1 MHNAY
6 TDMTPLHT
14 YRSNPQLCSATFT
27 RPQHVGR
34 HLRAH
39 TGDRPYECKECP
51 LRFARS
57 DLLSRHV
64 NKAHKP
70 PDENAPQ
77 DKKGN
82 KKGRRKSFPASAVA
96 SKPNVSRAN
105 QLDQQQSASQAR
117 EKPRAQS
124 FNQPQPQL
132 QAQRMYPHH
141 PLLASSSS
149 LGSINP
155 SMQAQTWSNDPA
167 QTYAST
173 AGMSS
178 FVNPAAGTGNPQAI
192 LGNPLNPPTFD
203 PPFTAQPMR
212 ITESDQG
219 YTSAINIP
227 PTGITYEWGFKKRA
241 CDQCNHSKVR
251 CDFADPCLRCA
262 HRNIKCSYNKP
273 QRSRTLGYP
282 LVPSQTSPHT
292 AASQISASPQSHF
305 SSSPHSNSS
314 PLVPTGQIQVQA
326 NHHRKGSTAS
336 LPANPGQW
344 NNFSANPNPTS
355 NTSNW
360 QQNFGLPN
368 GIAPGC
374 IAGPMQ
380 DLSTTG
386 GNIPFPYRRTSGV
399 SSHTGDSN
407 ASPQQAMA
415 PTPSLTN
422 NTISPPDID
431 EPFERRSSY
440 TGTTGPFIP
449 GADWQGTDPKQ
460 QVDPL
465 AVSNSPTQ
473 FSPTQ
478 PQPVDV
484 PFSGGAAAYQWP
496 PNNSSNMW
504 QDSSSTDDDN
514 SVLSSSVNSTFFDM
528 NAPPIEQRRRSSTGQ
543 WANAL
548 AQMSLH
554 DSTNIDPASI
564 PLPESYA
571 EPPPRRPTF
580 PTLTGVSEEPEMPI
594 PSLSDVKDLWRLF
607 MTEPMTGLTPAGEKH
622 DEMHN
627 APMITPRPGMG
638 KRTLSKSNSMPDLQS
653 PMLNGPAFF
662 TSFLNGMTPRPAE
675 VQASYIPQQQAAAG
689 GGSTMAADGPDVGK
703 WSKEIQ
709 QRQSSFSL
717 QSQPKVKPSSNE
729 MPPPTSNSQ
738 HQQQQQQQ
746 QQQSHRAR
754 PLPSVVQRSSALEQ
768 TLAPER
774 VPSFG
779 LSQFG
784 IEFPTIQSQKNQAS
798 ASGMMKAKFVPGNVG
813 NKAPHGLPS
822 HMARPG
828 NKRLASQTLVGDAGK
843 KATFSLYDEDSM
855 DVPPESQG
863 TIGTTAN
870 AILGNFDSASLAN
883 YNVNPNPNHNRMVT
897 SASHPS
903 LNMGMNLQHQQSQQQ
918 TQHAQQS
925 HQYPPPH
932 HHLQQQQQQQQGQPI
947 QTQSNSMFYPNWSLN
962 PVSSLVPSARA
973 GQ

>member
-1 MHNAY
+1 MGGDHKC
-6 TDMTPLHT
+6 P
-14 YRSNPQLCSATFT
+14 LCSATFT

-77 DKKGN
+77 DKKAN
-82 KKGRRKSFPASAVA
+82 KKGRRKSFPASAIGA
-96 SKPNVSRAN
+96 KPNVSSTN
-105 QLDQQQSASQAR
+105 QPGQPQTAGQAR

-124 FNQPQPQL
+124 FSQAQPQL

-141 PLLASSSS
+141 PLLASS
-149 LGSINP
+149 NFTDP
-155 SMQAQTWSNDPA
+155 SVQAQTWSNNPA
-167 QTYAST
+167 QAYAST
-173 AGMSS
+173 AGMSN

-219 YTSAINIP
+219 YTSAINVP

-292 AASQISASPQSHF
+292 STSQISASPQSHF
-305 SSSPHSNSS
+305 SSSPHSVSS
-314 PLVPTGQIQVQA
+314 PVVPTSQLQVQV
-326 NHHRKGSTAS
+326 NHHRKSSTAS
-336 LPANPGQW
+336 LPANPSYW
-344 NNFSANPNPTS
+344 NNFPPNPIQMA
-355 NTSNW
+355 NTGNW
-360 QQNFGLPN
+360 QQNLNVPS
-368 GIAPGC
+368 GIAPGSN
-374 IAGPMQ
+374 ITSQMQ
-380 DLSTTG
+380 DLSAPE
-386 GNIPFPYRRTSGV
+386 GNLPLPYRQTSGV
-399 SSHTGDSN
+399 SSYTGESN
-407 ASPQQAMA
+407 ASPLQGLA

-431 EPFERRSSY
+431 EPFERRTSY
-440 TGTTGPFIP
+440 TGTTGSFIP
-449 GADWQGTDPKQ
+449 GPEYQGTDPKQ
-460 QVDPL
+460 FDST
-465 AVSNSPTQ
+465 AVSNSPIQ

-478 PQPVDV
+478 AQQVEV
-484 PFSGGAAAYQWP
+484 PFSGTTYHWP
-496 PNNSSNMW
+496 SNNHSNVW
-504 QDSSSTDDDN
+504 QDPSTDDDN
-514 SVLSSSVNSTFFDM
+514 SVLSSSVNSTFFDQ
-528 NAPPIEQRRRSSTGQ
+528 NAPHADQRRRSSSGQ
-543 WANAL
+543 WASAM
-548 AQMSLH
+548 AQMSLQ
-554 DSTNIDPASI
+554 DPINIDPASV
-564 PLPESYA
+564 PLPETYA

-580 PTLTGVSEEPEMPI
+580 PTLTGVAEEPEMPI

-607 MTEPMTGLTPAGEKH
+607 MTEPMSGLTPAGEKH

-627 APMITPRPGMG
+627 APMITPRPSMG

-653 PMLNGPAFF
+653 PMINGPAFF
-662 TSFLNGMTPRPAE
+662 TSFLNGATPRPAE
-675 VQASYIPQQQAAAG
+675 PQGSYIPQPQAAAG
-689 GGSTMAADGPDVGK
+689 GSSHPADGPDVGK

-717 QSQPKVKPSSNE
+717 QGQPKVKPSSNE
-729 MPPPTSNSQ
+729 MLPPSNSQ
-738 HQQQQQQQ
+738 RYQQ
-746 QQQSHRAR
+746 RAR
-754 PLPSVVQRSSALEQ
+754 PLPSVVQRASALEQ

-784 IEFPTIQSQKNQAS
+784 IEFPTIQNQVS
-798 ASGMMKAKFVPGNVG
+798 SGSMNPRFLPGNAG
-813 NKAPHGLPS
+813 NKAPPHGLPP

-828 NKRLASQTLVGDAGK
+828 NKRLASQTLVGDTGK
-843 KATFSLYDEDSM
+843 KTTFSVYDEEG
-855 DVPPESQG
+855 PETAPDSQG
-863 TIGTTAN
+863 NSNMTMSTN
-870 AILGNFDSASLAN
+870 AHTSATGANFDPASFAN
-883 YNVNPNPNHNRMVT
+883 YTMNPNQNRMVT
-897 SASHPS
+897 SASHPNLHMG
-903 LNMGMNLQHQQSQQQ
+903 LNQQQLHHHPQQQS
-918 TQHAQQS
+918 QQS
-925 HQYPPPH
+925 HQYPTQ
-932 HHLQQQQQQQQGQPI
+932 HLQQPSQPV

-962 PVSSLVPSARA
+962 PVAGLVSPARA

>member
-1 MHNAY
+1 MGGDHKC
-6 TDMTPLHT
+6 P
-14 YRSNPQLCSATFT
+14 LCSATFT

-77 DKKGN
+77 DKKGS

-96 SKPNVSRAN
+96 SKPNVARSN
-105 QLDQQQSASQAR
+105 QVDQRQPASAGQAR

-141 PLLASSSS
+141 PLLAAS
-149 LGSINP
+149 GPINP
-155 SMQAQTWSNDPA
+155 SIQAQTWSNNPSQA
-167 QTYAST
+167 YAST
-173 AGMSS
+173 AGMSN
-178 FVNPAAGTGNPQAI
+178 FVNPVAGTGNPQAI

-219 YTSAINIP
+219 YSSSINIP

-251 CDFADPCLRCA
+251 CDFAEPCLRCA

-273 QRSRTLGYP
+273 QRSRTMGYP

-292 AASQISASPQSHF
+292 VTSQISASPQSHF
-305 SSSPHSNSS
+305 TSSPHSNSS
-314 PLVPTGQIQVQA
+314 PVVPTNQIQVQA
-326 NHHRKGSTAS
+326 NHHRKSSTAS

-344 NNFSANPNPTS
+344 NNFPVNPAQMANAG
-355 NTSNW
+355 NW
-360 QQNFGLPN
+360 QQNLGVPS
-368 GIAPGC
+368 GIAPGN
-374 IAGPMQ
+374 IVGQMQ
-380 DLSTTG
+380 GASGLGDDL
-386 GNIPFPYRRTSGV
+386 PLPYRRTSGV

-407 ASPQQAMA
+407 ASPQQIMA

-431 EPFERRSSY
+431 EPFERRTSY
-440 TGTTGPFIP
+440 TGTTGSFIP
-449 GADWQGTDPKQ
+449 GTTEWQGMDPKQ
-460 QVDPL
+460 IDTT
-465 AVSNSPTQ
+465 AVSNSPVQ

-478 PQPVDV
+478 SQQVDI
-484 PFSGGAAAYQWP
+484 PFSGSAYQWP
-496 PNNSSNMW
+496 SNNNSNVW
-504 QDSSSTDDDN
+504 QDSSTDDGN
-514 SVLSSSVNSTFFDM
+514 SVLGSSVHSTFFDM
-528 NAPPIEQRRRSSTGQ
+528 NAPQVEQRRRSSTGQ
-543 WANAL
+543 WANAM
-548 AQMSLH
+548 AQMSLQ
-554 DSTNIDPASI
+554 DSANIDPASI
-564 PLPESYA
+564 PLPETYA

-580 PTLTGVSEEPEMPI
+580 PTLTGVAEEPEIPI

-607 MTEPMTGLTPAGEKH
+607 MAEPMAGLTPAGEKQ
-622 DEMHN
+622 DEIHN
-627 APMITPRPGMG
+627 APMITPRPGLG

-653 PMLNGPAFF
+653 PMINGPAFF
-662 TSFLNGMTPRPAE
+662 TTFLNGMTPRPAE
-675 VQASYIPQQQAAAG
+675 QQGSYIPAQQAAAG
-689 GGSTMAADGPDVGK
+689 GSGLSVDGPDVGK

-709 QRQSSFSL
+709 HRQSSFSL
-717 QSQPKVKPSSNE
+717 QGQPKVKSPSND
-729 MPPPTSNSQ
+729 MPPPAHAQQPQNQ
-738 HQQQQQQQ
+738 RHQQQQ
-746 QQQSHRAR
+746 RTR
-754 PLPSVVQRSSALEQ
+754 PLPSVVQRTSALEQ
-768 TLAPER
+768 TLGPER

-784 IEFPTIQSQKNQAS
+784 IEFPTIQNQNQAS
-798 ASGMMKAKFVPGNVG
+798 NGMMNARFASAHAG
-813 NKAPHGLPS
+813 NKAPHGLPP

-843 KATFSLYDEDSM
+843 KTTFTLYDEEAVSDIAP
-855 DVPPESQG
+855 DSQG
-863 TIGTTAN
+863 GNMTTN
-870 AILGNFDSASLAN
+870 AANFDSLASHGSFN
-883 YNVNPNPNHNRMVT
+883 MNPNQNRMVT
-897 SASHPS
+897 SASHPNF
-903 LNMGMNLQHQQSQQQ
+903 NMRIAQHSQQLQQAQQAQHYPVQHQYLQPQQ
-918 TQHAQQS
+918 A
-925 HQYPPPH
+925 
-932 HHLQQQQQQQQGQPI
+932 QPI

-962 PVSSLVPSARA
+962 PPVAGLVPPARA